1 MMEGYYARSK
11 QELQKWVDEQR
22 EIIRK
27 TGIDVMGD
35 FEKILSQ
42 MDKEVSAEFISQYN
56 QKQSEYRNRIL
67 NAQATGGDEAAQN
80 ETVAI
85 LREQLAEFDSY
96 AAAY

>member
-35 FEKILSQ
+35 FEK
-42 MDKEVSAEFISQYN
+42 N
-56 QKQSEYRNRIL
+56 P
-67 NAQATGGDEAAQN
+67 
-80 ETVAI
+80 VADGQGCI
-85 LREQLAEFDSY
+85 GRVHIPI
-96 AAAY
+96 